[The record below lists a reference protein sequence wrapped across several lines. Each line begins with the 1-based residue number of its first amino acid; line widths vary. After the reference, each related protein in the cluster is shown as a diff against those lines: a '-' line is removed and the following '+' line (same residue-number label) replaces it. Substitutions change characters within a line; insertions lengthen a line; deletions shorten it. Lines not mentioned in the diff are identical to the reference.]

1 MEKPRWLKWLF
12 VVIVFMAITVA
23 ALWLSG
29 AMFYIL
35 NKANPLGKTNLWTW
49 LEYWQA
55 YQYEPAIAKKL
66 KTSIFIAFTACYGV
80 FIAATV
86 AALRDTPFLHGNAR
100 FATEGEIE
108 KAGLFAKE
116 GIIVGKFKNRF
127 MLFDGLQFALLAA
140 PTRSGKGVGI
150 VIPNLL
156 SYPESVVV
164 IDVKQE
170 NFMIT
175 SKYRAQHGQE
185 CYLHNPFATDGQTH
199 RYNPLSYVSDIPR
212 IRILDI
218 IGIAHI
224 FYPGYGKDKFFDES
238 ARNLF
243 LGLALYLFET
253 PDMPRTIGELLRQG
267 SGKGQPVKE
276 YLQTLIKERNYKE
289 VETTT
294 KGEVKKTGPKSNRN
308 LTKPEEKKIELVP
321 IVEWDGKGH
330 PPLSNECVDALNRF
344 LSTSD
349 NTLSSILASF
359 NAPLTIWA
367 SPIVDAATSGND
379 FDLRDIRKRRMTIY
393 LGIPPNKLAE
403 AEILTNL
410 FFTQLIS
417 LNTDKLIHSTPEIKY
432 PCLLLMDEFT
442 APGRIEI
449 IDKANAFLAGYGLR
463 LLTIVQ
469 SPSQIKTEPR
479 RGYGKEGGETLMTN
493 HALKILFTPDDQK
506 TANEYSEMLGTYT
519 FKAQSI
525 NIHERSKGS
534 ESDQRRSLML
544 PQELHEMSLAKQ
556 IIRIGNTKPILCEK
570 IFYYADHVFLDRLK
584 SISPSLAQL
593 DDTKLKQR
601 LRKLGVNMKAKP
613 SQKTFESI
621 WGTGELAIAI
631 PPLDYALHEAIVQA
645 RNRPLVLADV
655 EQGIDLSKLA
665 INTSAISLPDTD
677 NLSEEQIEDFVDSFF
692 DTLDMADDSQ
702 QAEPDDNLVDA
713 IEDET
718 LDDELSNVIEIDD
731 GDNKDN
737 GLQLNDKTIEL
748 TA

>member
-1 MEKPRWLKWLF
+1 MEKPKWLKWLF
-12 VVIVFMAITVA
+12 VIIVFIIVTAAAI
-23 ALWLSG
+23 WFSG
-29 AMFYIL
+29 IMFYVL

-49 LEYWQA
+49 VEYWQA
-55 YQYEPAIAKKL
+55 YQYEPIIAKKL
-66 KTSIFIAFTACYGV
+66 KTSLFIAFVVFYGIFIAV
-80 FIAATV
+80 MV
-86 AALRDTPFLHGNAR
+86 DALRDTPFLHGNAR

-108 KAGLFAKE
+108 KAGLFAKQ
-116 GIIVGKFKNRF
+116 GIIVGKYKNRF
-127 MLFDGLQFALLAA
+127 LLFAGMQFALLAA

-170 NFMIT
+170 NFLIT
-175 SKYRAQHGQE
+175 SKYRAKHGQE
-185 CYLHNPFATDGQTH
+185 CYLHNPFATDGKTH
-199 RYNPLSYVSDIPR
+199 RYNPLFYVSDIPR

-243 LGLALYLFET
+243 LGLALYIFET
-253 PDMPRTIGELLRQG
+253 PNMPRTIGELLRQG
-267 SGKGQPVKE
+267 SGKGQPIKE
-276 YLQTLIKERNYKE
+276 YLQAIIKKRNYR
-289 VETTT
+289 
-294 KGEVKKTGPKSNRN
+294 EVKKTGSKSHRN
-308 LTKPEEKKIELVP
+308 LTKPEEKKVELVP
-321 IVEWDGKGH
+321 IVEWDGIGD

-349 NTLSSILASF
+349 NTLSSIHATF

-379 FDLRDIRKRRMTIY
+379 FDLRDVRQKRMTIY
-393 LGIPPNKLAE
+393 LGIPPNKLAD
-403 AEILTNL
+403 AEILINL

-417 LNTDKLIHSTPEIKY
+417 LNTDKLLYSSPELKY

-463 LLTIVQ
+463 LLTIIQ
-469 SPSQIKTEPR
+469 SPSQIKSEPR
-479 RGYGKEGGETLMTN
+479 RGYGKEGGETLITN
-493 HALKILFTPDDQK
+493 HALKILYTPDDQK

-544 PQELHEMSLAKQ
+544 PQELYEMSLSKQ
-556 IIRIGNTKPILCEK
+556 IIRIGNSKPIFCEK

-584 SISPSLAQL
+584 SVSPSLAKL
-593 DDTKLKQR
+593 DDTNLKNK
-601 LRKLGVNMKAKP
+601 LRKIGVNMKAKP
-613 SQKTFESI
+613 SKDTFESI
-621 WGTGELAIAI
+621 WGSGELAIAI
-631 PPLDYALHEAIVQA
+631 PTIDYDLHEAIVQA
-645 RNRPLVLADV
+645 RNRPLMLTDV

-665 INTSAISLPDTD
+665 IDTSTITLPESD
-677 NLSEEQIEDFVDSFF
+677 NLSEEQIEDFVNSFF
-692 DTLDMADDSQ
+692 DTLDMADDNQKVESD
-702 QAEPDDNLVDA
+702 DDNLA
-713 IEDET
+713 EISGFEDEYF
-718 LDDELSNVIEIDD
+718 DEEFENVIEMDD
-731 GDNKDN
+731 GGN
-737 GLQLNDKTIEL
+737 GYNELPLKNNTIEI